1 MWVNTTFSKAFKNP
15 FVKNMV
21 FILFPFFFLS
31 VIFFSFIQLLPP
43 LLPGEN
49 KREISKDIYNCLH
62 LGPGDL
68 QWICFK
74 WDTPHGK

>member
-31 VIFFSFIQLLPP
+31 FNFFSFIQFLPP
-43 LLPGEN
+43 LLPEEK
-49 KREISKDIYNCLH
+49 KREVSKDIYNTAY
-62 LGPGDL
+62 
-68 QWICFK
+68 I
-74 WDTPHGK
+74 